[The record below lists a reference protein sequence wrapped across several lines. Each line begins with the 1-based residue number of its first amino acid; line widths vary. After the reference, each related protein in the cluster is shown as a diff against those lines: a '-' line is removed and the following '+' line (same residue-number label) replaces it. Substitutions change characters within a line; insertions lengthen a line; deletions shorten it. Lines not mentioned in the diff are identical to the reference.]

1 MRLIETNRFKKT
13 VKVMVPDPNKPD
25 VTRPHSFV
33 AEFETMTR
41 EELEQFVAAGKSV
54 SELLDK
60 ILVSVEGIEDA
71 NGEKMDAA
79 AALELVKRNVLT
91 SVACRDVFW
100 ESTQG
105 ARKS

>member
-1 MRLIETNRFKKT
+1 MRIEETTTFKKT
-13 VKVMVPDPNKPD
+13 VKVMVPDPTKPD

-33 AEFETMTR
+33 AEFQTMTR
-41 EELEQFVAAGKSV
+41 EDLEAFVAAGKSV

-60 ILVSVEGIEDA
+60 ILLSVEGIEDA
-71 NGEKMDAA
+71 DGNKMDPDR
-79 AALELVKRNVLT
+79 ALELVKRNTLT

-100 ESTQG
+100 EATQG